1 MLEGPCK
8 VCFSSS
14 MHHAMAQEMQSAPT
28 SPAGDSDEDIHIG
41 SKSLSL
47 SHSFARCW
55 LSSAGVS
62 LQDESPPMV
71 PTEVPSPEESLT
83 GRMHEL
89 HACKLYSNLAFMS
102 VHTAKGSVRCT
113 VGPEFGI
120 DFNQS
125 FMEGIQL
132 HTQQPAEFGV
142 WNACI

>member
-1 MLEGPCK
+1 
-8 VCFSSS
+8 
-14 MHHAMAQEMQSAPT
+14 MHHAMAQEMQCAPT
-28 SPAGDSDEDIHIG
+28 SPAGDGISDEDIHIG

-89 HACKLYSNLAFMS
+89 HACKLYSNLVFMS

-142 WNACI
+142 